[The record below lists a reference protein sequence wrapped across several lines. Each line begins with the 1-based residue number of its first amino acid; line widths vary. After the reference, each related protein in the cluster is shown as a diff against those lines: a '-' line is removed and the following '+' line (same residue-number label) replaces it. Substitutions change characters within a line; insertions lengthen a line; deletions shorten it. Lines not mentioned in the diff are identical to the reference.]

1 MHQVIHYGQVQAFLH
16 DPATAPLMPY
26 MIPFLI
32 LTAVFLVATAMGAK
46 EPN

>member
-46 EPN
+46 ENN

>member
-1 MHQVIHYGQVQAFLH
+1 MHQFTHYGQMEAFLH

-32 LTAVFLVATAMGAK
+32 LAAVFLVATAMGAK
-46 EPN
+46 ETN